1 MSPPGEEND
10 LNNIDYK
17 EIGKFDKMSERW
29 WDMRG
34 EMKSLHDIN
43 PLRVGYIDGR
53 KRLRGAH
60 AVDVGCGG
68 GILSEALARRG
79 ARVTGIDMA
88 QGPLKVAREH
98 MRVSNLEIEYFQS
111 TAEQWAE
118 KNPAAYD
125 AVVCMEL
132 LEHVPDPGS
141 IVASCARLAKPGGD
155 IFFATLNRTP
165 KAFLFAILAA
175 EYILGFLP
183 RNTHRFDK
191 FVKPEEMSRY
201 AETAGL
207 MKMDFT
213 GMHYNVLR
221 NDYWLGGDLQVNYL
235 MHFKRPFFESKSYR
249 GQGRAAWISRKS

>member
-1 MSPPGEEND
+1 LNPPAEENN
-10 LNNIDYK
+10 LTNIDYE

-29 WDMRG
+29 WDLKG

-43 PLRVGYIDGR
+43 PLRVGYIGGR
-53 KRLRGAH
+53 KRLRGADV
-60 AVDVGCGG
+60 VDVGCGG

-88 QGPLKVAREH
+88 QGPLKVAEEH
-98 MRVSNLEIEYFQS
+98 LRISGLEIGYFRS

-118 KNPAAYD
+118 INPAAYD
-125 AVVCMEL
+125 AAVCMEL

-141 IVASCARLAKPGGD
+141 IVASCARLVKPGGD

-165 KAFLFAILAA
+165 KAFLLAILGA

-183 RNTHRFDK
+183 RNTHRFEK

-201 AETAGL
+201 AEAAKL
-207 MKMDFT
+207 LKMNFT
-213 GMHYNVLR
+213 GMHYNILKR
-221 NDYWLGGDLQVNYL
+221 QYWLGGDLRVNYL
-235 MHFKRPFFESKSYR
+235 MHFKRPFFGSFTGYIPLEGS
-249 GQGRAAWISRKS
+249 IPL